1 MRSQKHITEAGFY
14 LVEAMLALA
23 LFALFSTTLLMAWQ
37 NLANQKAEQLMLSYA
52 LDIAQDE
59 LELFQQAKNQQGESI
74 RQVSVAGYQYQV
86 VWNVRDAEGWEEGV
100 LQIKWQLPSEKNQQI
115 QFILYRLPLDIP

>member
-86 VWNVRDAEGWEEGV
+86 VWNVRDTEGWEEGV

>member
-86 VWNVRDAEGWEEGV
+86 VWNVRDTGGWEEGV

>member
-59 LELFQQAKNQQGESI
+59 LELFQQAKYQQGESI

-86 VWNVRDAEGWEEGV
+86 VWNVRDTEGWEEGV

>member
-59 LELFQQAKNQQGESI
+59 LELFQQAKYQQGESI
-74 RQVSVAGYQYQV
+74 WQVSVAGYQYQV

>member
-59 LELFQQAKNQQGESI
+59 LELFQQAKYQQGESI

-86 VWNVRDAEGWEEGV
+86 VWNVRDTGGWEEGV

>member
-1 MRSQKHITEAGFY
+1 MRSLKHITQAGFY

-23 LFALFSTTLLMAWQ
+23 LLALFSTTLLMGWQ
-37 NLANQKAEQLMLSYA
+37 NLANQKAEQVMLSYA

-59 LELFQQAKNQQGESI
+59 LELFRQARYQQGESI
-74 RQVSVAGYQYQV
+74 RQVSVAEYHYQV
-86 VWNVRDAEGWEEGV
+86 VWNVRDAGGWEEGV
-100 LQIKWQLPSEKNQQI
+100 LQIKWQLPSKKNQQV

>member
-59 LELFQQAKNQQGESI
+59 LELFRQAKYQQGESI

-86 VWNVRDAEGWEEGV
+86 VWNVRDTEGWEEGV